1 MASEDEQNLVDS
13 DEEVENPNEFIPIDD
28 HLAGD
33 DDGAPEWLVKVPI
46 LPCWDETDG
55 RQKKANNFNSSFF
68 CLLSFIQLTCTKP
81 NNINILHL

>member
-1 MASEDEQNLVDS
+1 MAGEDKQVLVES

-55 RQKKANNFNSSFF
+55 RQKRKTIF
-68 CLLSFIQLTCTKP
+68 
-81 NNINILHL
+81 